1 MIDIE
6 NGEVIEFYS
15 EKIEE
20 LQKEIAAKHGYEV
33 TDHSLVLYV
42 KSKKN

>member
-15 EKIEE
+15 EKIE
-20 LQKEIAAKHGYEV
+20 QV
-33 TDHSLVLYV
+33 TERNSCQARL
-42 KSKKN
+42 